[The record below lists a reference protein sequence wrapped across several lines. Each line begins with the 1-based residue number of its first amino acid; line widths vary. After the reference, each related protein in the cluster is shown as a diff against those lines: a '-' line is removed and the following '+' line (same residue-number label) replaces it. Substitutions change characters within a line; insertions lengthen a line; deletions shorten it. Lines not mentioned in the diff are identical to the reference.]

1 MRLVAVL
8 PVANAILNGLAAC
21 LLAAGF
27 FAIRSHRVR
36 LHRALMI
43 SAFCCSVLFLAGY
56 LTFHSL
62 AGVVHFTGAGST
74 ARGAYFT
81 LLISHTLLA
90 ASVPVLAIIVL
101 TLALRRRFRRHRA
114 LARWTLPIWLYVS
127 ITGVVIYWILFP
139 AGFGSRSQ
147 PRSGGSRS
155 SVVSS
160 LSAPASAASSSPF
173 ERGR

>member
-1 MRLVAVL
+1 MRLIAVL
-8 PVANAILNGLAAC
+8 PVANAVLNGFAAC

-27 FAIRSHRVR
+27 FAIRGHRVR

-43 SAFCCSVLFLAGY
+43 SAFGCSVLFLTGY
-56 LTFHSL
+56 LTFHAL
-62 AGVVHFTGAGST
+62 AGVVRFTATGVA
-74 ARGAYFT
+74 ARRAYFT

-90 ASVPVLAIIVL
+90 ATVPVLAIIVL
-101 TLALRRRFRRHRA
+101 TLALRRRFRRHRR

-139 AGFGSRSQ
+139 AGLGSQ

-155 SVVSS
+155 SLVSS
-160 LSAPASAASSSPF
+160 LSAPATEASSSPF